1 MQFLPVVDGQGQEK
15 ELVQKVLKDVL
26 AKHDFDGLDINKVGY
41 SILHW
46 SFYFP
51 HWYLNTYMMDV
62 IVARDIRCLLSVI
75 DVIMR

>member
-1 MQFLPVVDGQGQEK
+1 VQFLPVVDGQGQEK

-41 SILHW
+41 SIHW

-51 HWYLNTYMMDV
+51 
-62 IVARDIRCLLSVI
+62 C
-75 DVIMR
+75 

>member
-26 AKHDFDGLDINKVGY
+26 AKHDLDGLDIYKVGY
-41 SILHW
+41 RIHW

-51 HWYLNTYMMDV
+51 N
-62 IVARDIRCLLSVI
+62 
-75 DVIMR
+75 